1 MERDAIVAHG
11 AMMFIE
17 DSFLTRGDEYF
28 MAICNMTGTIAIY
41 NKTDHLLYSPFSDGP
56 LQFTDDIYDKKL
68 VEPMTKY
75 GVSFSV
81 VRIPYAFKLLL
92 QELQVMNIQMRVIT
106 EDNIDQMT
114 NLGFSKNIY
123 RLLHKSDDI
132 PFKDVIASID
142 TKYSLVKSGGGTPI
156 TYPSATNTILN
167 ITKNRLS
174 SHDLQLIPVK
184 YVPAFVSFFESLEDS
199 MKERLLKM
207 DYLLRISTLI
217 DMYNL
222 SKKTNYTLEDFN
234 KEKEEELMNKDKK
247 PEPEEQT
254 PTQIEEQPQPESEQ
268 EPSNPTPKKELIFN
282 EEAIIKEPEET
293 LDNNIKIINI

>member
-1 MERDAIVAHG
+1 MERDAIVANG
-11 AMMFIE
+11 AMKFIE
-17 DSFLTRGDEYF
+17 DSFLVRGDEYF

-41 NKTDHLLYSPFSDGP
+41 NKKDHLLYSPFSDGP

-123 RLLHKSDDI
+123 RLLHKSDDV

-142 TKYSLVKSGGGTPI
+142 TKYSLVKSRGGTPI
-156 TYPSATNTILN
+156 TYPSATTTILN

-247 PEPEEQT
+247 PEEPKEI
-254 PTQIEEQPQPESEQ
+254 TQVEQPEPE
-268 EPSNPTPKKELIFN
+268 PPNPTPKKELIFN

-293 LDNNIKIINI
+293 PDDNIKIINI